1 MPVAMGRC
9 KRNAAF
15 ALGVTGF
22 LLAASVWLVS
32 ADRAIDTDHSS
43 LKIHVGKAGLFSAA
57 GHDHW
62 VTAPFAEGSFNDSD
76 LPQVAF
82 TVDAR
87 KLTLVE
93 DNKLSAE
100 QQTEIQHTMHAKVL
114 ESESYPLISFHSTK
128 IEKAGVNHWLVTG
141 DLTLHGQRRPIRA
154 EVHYA
159 EGAYT
164 GHSTIKQTDFGINPI
179 SVAGGAVKVINELEI
194 QFVVVPIR

>member
-1 MPVAMGRC
+1 MRRC
-9 KRNAAF
+9 QRNAAF

-22 LLAASVWLVS
+22 LLATSVWLVS

-62 VTAPFAEGSFNDSD
+62 VIAPFAEGSFNDSD
-76 LPQVAF
+76 LPKVAF

-100 QQTEIQHTMHAKVL
+100 QQAEVQHTMHVKVL

-141 DLTLHGQRRPIRA
+141 ELTLRGQSRPVRA
-154 EVHYA
+154 EVNYA

-164 GHSTIKQTDFGINPI
+164 GHSTIKQTDFGIHPI
-179 SVAGGAVKVINELEI
+179 SVGGGAVKVRNELEI
-194 QFVVVPIR
+194 QFVVLPSR

>member
-1 MPVAMGRC
+1 MPVAMSRC

-15 ALGVTGF
+15 SLGVTGF

-32 ADRAIDTDHSS
+32 ADRAIDTDHSC
-43 LKIHVGKAGLFSAA
+43 LKIHVGKAGLFSVA

-62 VTAPFAEGSFNDSD
+62 VTAPFAEGSFNDGD
-76 LPQVAF
+76 LPLVAF

-93 DNKLSAE
+93 DSKLSAE
-100 QQTEIQHTMHAKVL
+100 QQAEIQHTMRAKVL

-141 DLTLHGQRRPIRA
+141 DLTLHGQRRPILA
-154 EVHYA
+154 DVQYA

-164 GHSTIKQTDFGINPI
+164 GRSTIKQTDFGINPV
-179 SVAGGAVKVINELEI
+179 SVGGGVVKVKDQLEV

>member
-1 MPVAMGRC
+1 MPVAMNRC

-62 VTAPFAEGSFNDSD
+62 VAAPFAEGSFNDSD
-76 LPQVAF
+76 LPKVAF
-82 TVDAR
+82 TV
-87 KLTLVE
+87 
-93 DNKLSAE
+93 E
-100 QQTEIQHTMHAKVL
+100 QQAEIQHTMHAKVL

-128 IEKAGVNHWLVTG
+128 IEKAGVNHWIVTG
-141 DLTLHGQRRPIRA
+141 ELTLRGQSRPVRA
-154 EVHYA
+154 EVQYA

-164 GHSTIKQTDFGINPI
+164 GHSTIKQTDCGINPI
-179 SVAGGAVKVINELEI
+179 SVAGGAVKVKNELEI
-194 QFVVVPIR
+194 QFVVLPSR

>member
-1 MPVAMGRC
+1 MRNTITSTLSVA
-9 KRNAAF
+9 
-15 ALGVTGF
+15 GF
-22 LLAASVWLVS
+22 LLAASPWLVGG
-32 ADRAIDTDHSS
+32 DRTIDTEHSS

-76 LPQVAF
+76 LAQVAF

-93 DNKLSAE
+93 DSKLSAE
-100 QQTEIQHTMHAKVL
+100 QQAEIQHTMHVL
-114 ESESYPLISFHSTK
+114 ESESYPLIIFHSTK

-141 DLTLHGQRRPIRA
+141 ELTLRGQSRPVRA

-179 SVAGGAVKVINELEI
+179 SVAGGAVKVKNELEI
-194 QFVVVPIR
+194 QFVVLPSR

>member
-1 MPVAMGRC
+1 MSRWKSNPT
-9 KRNAAF
+9 F
-15 ALGVTGF
+15 TLGVTGF
-22 LLAASVWLVS
+22 FFAASLWLVS
-32 ADRAIDTDHSS
+32 ADRAIDTGHST

-62 VTAPFAEGSFNDSD
+62 VTAPFAEGSFTDGD

-164 GHSTIKQTDFGINPI
+164 GHSTIKQTDFGIHPI
-179 SVAGGAVKVINELEI
+179 SVAGGAVKVKNELEF
-194 QFVVVPIR
+194 QFVVLPSR

>member
-1 MPVAMGRC
+1 MPVAMSRC

-15 ALGVTGF
+15 ARGVTGF

-62 VTAPFAEGSFNDSD
+62 GTAPFVGGSFSDSD
-76 LPQVAF
+76 FPQVAF

-93 DNKLSAE
+93 DSKLSAG
-100 QQTEIQHTMHAKVL
+100 QQAEIQHTMHAKVL
-114 ESESYPLISFHSTK
+114 ERESYPLLSFHSTK
-128 IEKAGVNHWLVTG
+128 IEKTGVNHWLFPVN
-141 DLTLHGQRRPIRA
+141 LTPPCQTRPL
-154 EVHYA
+154 
-159 EGAYT
+159 
-164 GHSTIKQTDFGINPI
+164 P
-179 SVAGGAVKVINELEI
+179 
-194 QFVVVPIR
+194 P

>member
-1 MPVAMGRC
+1 MPVAMSRC

-15 ALGVTGF
+15 ALRVTGF
-22 LLAASVWLVS
+22 ILAASVWLVS

-43 LKIHVGKAGLFSAA
+43 LKIHVGKAGLFSVA

-62 VTAPFAEGSFNDSD
+62 VTAPFAEGSFTDGD

-93 DNKLSAE
+93 DSKLTAE
-100 QQTEIQHTMHAKVL
+100 QQAEIQHTMHAKVL

-141 DLTLHGQRRPIRA
+141 DLTLHGQRRPILA
-154 EVHYA
+154 EVQYA

-164 GHSTIKQTDFGINPI
+164 GRSTIKQTDFGINPV
-179 SVAGGAVKVINELEI
+179 SVGGGVLKVKDQLEVH
-194 QFVVVPIR
+194 FVVVPIR